1 MPRRR
6 ASADDPMRIHF
17 YHIDG
22 LGREDHDGGAIFDR
36 KTLAALRHGG
46 AEVEEVPVVRR
57 RAIRVPTWAGR
68 IDTAR
73 LRAASDETGCRTILS
88 HEATFALAHEIKAD
102 ALIVHNYFSRFRFP
116 GRRDLELYYRLGAQR
131 YYGRAFD
138 QAATIFF
145 LSYRERD
152 LAEEDFP
159 QIRGRTI
166 VIPPPP
172 APMSLAPRRLDVV
185 HISGSEGWLPK
196 RLSRLSDDDAA
207 RFAGAGFTIEDFGPR
222 PSPAFGLIT
231 DRFTVGFKLKLMQ
244 MIACRDIIASR
255 ADIAHEMEQIAPDYP
270 FWRHVASAGEA
281 LEFFGDI
288 RSRLTVEAIDAAFDT
303 ATPHFRV
310 PTWNDHGGTILNAI
324 AAR

>member
-1 MPRRR
+1 
-6 ASADDPMRIHF
+6 MRIHF
-17 YHIDG
+17 YHVDG
-22 LGREDHDGGAIFDR
+22 LGRDDDDGGAIFDR
-36 KTLAALRHGG
+36 KTVTALRHGG
-46 AEVEEVPVVRR
+46 ADVEEIPVMRR
-57 RAIRVPTWAGR
+57 RAVRVPTWAGR
-68 IDTAR
+68 IDTSR
-73 LRAASDETGCRTILS
+73 LRVASDEAACCKILS

-138 QAATIFF
+138 RAVTLFF

-152 LAEEDFP
+152 LAEDDFP
-159 QIRGRTI
+159 QIRGRTT

-172 APMSLAPRRLDVV
+172 APMSLSPRRTDVV

-196 RLSRLSDDDAA
+196 RLSRLSDDELE
-207 RFAGAGFTIEDFGPR
+207 RFARSGFAVEDFGPR

-255 ADIAHEMEQIAPDYP
+255 ADIADEMEQIAPGYP

-288 RSRLTVEAIDAAFDT
+288 RDRFAVEEIDVAFNE
-303 ATPHFRV
+303 ATPHFQV
-310 PTWNDHGGTILNAI
+310 PSWNDHAGAILNAM